1 MHVFISSEYYI
12 FASMN
17 WYALYTKPRNEKK
30 VADSLNAMGIEAYCP
45 VVSTLKQWSDR
56 KKKVTVPVLP
66 SYVFVRLEATHRNT
80 VFQVAGVV
88 RYVFW
93 LGQPALIRAIEIEAL
108 QNSLQ
113 QDCKSLEITE
123 LQRGDAYTV
132 TTGPFKGYEGVVNQV
147 SATKTQILLASIGVL
162 LTLEH

>member
-1 MHVFISSEYYI
+1 
-12 FASMN
+12 MN
-17 WYALYTKPRNEKK
+17 WYAIYTKPRNEKK

-45 VVSTLKQWSDR
+45 VVTTLKQWSDR

-93 LGQPALIRAIEIEAL
+93 LGQPAIIRAIEIETL
-108 QNSLQ
+108 KEYLSEDYTTVVQ
-113 QDCKSLEITE
+113 TT
-123 LQRGDAYTV
+123 LQRGDTLVVPA
-132 TTGPFKGYEGVVNQV
+132 GPFKGQEGIVKSTTN
-147 SATKTQILLASIGVL
+147 SKTQLVLESLGIL
-162 LTLEH
+162 LTLEK